1 MCVYF
6 HIDISI
12 IDRNLSWVSRDGWK
26 KGKEKERAPFDLERS
41 SKGRKVR
48 KVGKV
53 DWLVIGT
60 ELLNYYTFREG
71 IDKGK
76 RLEGPQQPRSFPR
89 ERRVRER

>member
-1 MCVYF
+1 MEKRKRKRACSF
-6 HIDISI
+6 
-12 IDRNLSWVSRDGWK
+12 RP
-26 KGKEKERAPFDLERS
+26 GKEFEREEE
-41 SKGRKVR
+41 VR

-71 IDKGK
+71 IDEGK